1 MAEEQAGSAE
11 PGSRPESRPIR
22 VDFSWSPQPADWRAA
37 VRAVVPM
44 YRWAQWFAAVL
55 AVFGV
60 VLVVL
65 GDVLPGLYGL
75 LAAAVIAVL
84 PALRVRA
91 SFQRH
96 PLASK
101 TVTATADDHSVR
113 MTVDDLARSDLA
125 WTELPA
131 WLETAQGIV
140 LRTGP
145 DRGSA
150 IYPVPHR
157 AFAAP
162 DDEQRFRA
170 LLQRHI
176 GPASR

>member
-1 MAEEQAGSAE
+1 
-11 PGSRPESRPIR
+11 
-22 VDFSWSPQPADWRAA
+22 
-37 VRAVVPM
+37 M

-84 PALRVRA
+84 PALRIRA

-96 PLASK
+96 PLASR
-101 TVTATADDHSVR
+101 TVTGTADDHSVR
-113 MTVDDLARSDLA
+113 MAVDELARSELA
-125 WTELPA
+125 WTRLPA
-131 WLETAQGIV
+131 WQETPQGIV

-145 DRGSA
+145 GRADP

-157 AFAAP
+157 AFADP
-162 DDEQRFRA
+162 DDEQRFRE
-170 LLQRHI
+170 LLHRHI
-176 GPASR
+176 GPASG